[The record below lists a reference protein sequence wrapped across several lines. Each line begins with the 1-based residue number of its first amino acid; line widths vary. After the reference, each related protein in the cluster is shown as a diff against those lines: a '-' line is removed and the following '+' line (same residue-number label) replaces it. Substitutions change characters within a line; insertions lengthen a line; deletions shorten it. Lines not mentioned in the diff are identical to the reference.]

1 MSIVVDKWFNV
12 VKTLPT
18 NKTNLNKKNTKTTN
32 TPNITNVSKR
42 QQATCPYC
50 DGNLNLSD
58 GQWDSKY
65 CTTCKKRVKPYGK
78 PQ

>member
-1 MSIVVDKWFNV
+1 MPSAADSNNIRNLSKWFNSIKQNKDT
-12 VKTLPT
+12 KTIKKPNPT
-18 NKTNLNKKNTKTTN
+18 NVT
-32 TPNITNVSKR
+32 KR

-50 DGNLNLSD
+50 DGNLNLAD